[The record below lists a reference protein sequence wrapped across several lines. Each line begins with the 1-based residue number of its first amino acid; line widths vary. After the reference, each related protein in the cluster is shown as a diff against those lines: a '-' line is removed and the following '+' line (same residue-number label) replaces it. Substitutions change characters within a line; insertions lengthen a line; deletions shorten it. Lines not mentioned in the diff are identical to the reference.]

1 MEEKK
6 NSLEKQNQD
15 SNKEIKESDDN
26 ISIDLSKI
34 TGFFKR
40 KKENAGMESKSP
52 DTTSEKPAETHEIKE
67 EKKDD
72 EEISID
78 FSKIKNM
85 FKKKESDAKD
95 KIALKEDINKGQKEE
110 DKDDEINF
118 DLSKLKKIK
127 NIFKKD
133 TNESA
138 DEDLSIDFKKFSNFF
153 VKHRVLLFLIIPI
166 FLSIFLRVQPA
177 YLPITDEWA
186 TNSVIDNLRSQIRG
200 QINQQYPNLPEQNR
214 NTLVETELQKVL
226 REQKSQISQQIT
238 ATSNFFKSKLQDDT
252 GQTYLLAIDPYFWM
266 RHSKNILENGHAGD
280 EIKNGVPWNN
290 HMVAPR
296 GRAVIY
302 DMFHANFEAFLFKF
316 FSFFN
321 KNINLMAVV
330 FYVPVLI
337 SALAVIPTFFIT
349 RKLVGNIGGIIA
361 AIVVAIHPSF
371 LTRTV
376 GGFADTDAYN
386 VMFPL
391 FIAWLFLE
399 ALDSKNTKN
408 TIILSS
414 IGGLLIG
421 FYSFT
426 WGGWWYI
433 FDFILMSTFLYLA
446 YYSFVHKKE
455 LLGGIKNFLRQTAV
469 KNSLIFILTFFIMSA
484 LFVSLFS
491 NLDVF
496 QQFYN
501 NPAGFAKLKEV
512 GITTI
517 WPNVFTTVAEQ
528 NPASL
533 NNVINQVGLGKFYF
547 FLIALMGITLTLT
560 KKAHKKL
567 WFVAGTLAW
576 YIIIFLLK
584 VQNLNTFL
592 VLISIPII
600 IRIIIALWESD
611 TEIDIKYSIFLIL
624 WFIATV
630 YASTKGIRFTLLL
643 VPAFAIGFGIAL
655 GELYRHASVWLS
667 KGLHVNKLISKVTVI
682 VVIGLLLVPTYSSA
696 KRTAEQE
703 IPSFNDAWKIS
714 LDKIKADSKPD
725 AIINSWWDFGHW
737 FKFWADRAVTF
748 DGTTQNTPMAHWVGK
763 ALLTD
768 NEELAIGL
776 LRMLDCGSTDGFD
789 AIANQ
794 IGDGAKAIDI
804 MYEIMPLNRE
814 GAKKILTGL
823 FNEESAEDI
832 LESTHCQPPEN
843 YFITSEDMIGK
854 SGVWAHFG
862 SWDFNRGLIYNTLK
876 KKEYSEDMEKGV
888 GFLQD
893 RFGYSETDAENLFYE
908 VQSITTSDQANSWIA
923 PWPGYAG
930 TVGCNKEE
938 NILQCSSFI
947 INLTT
952 NDAYAPSNQGNM
964 HSKSLS
970 IPTNEGI
977 IFKEYNESIINLQ
990 NGRSLGIALIK
1001 NGDSY
1006 RMLQMDSDLT
1016 GSMFTRLFYQDG
1028 IGLRYFKKFSD
1039 ESSVFGG
1046 RIIVWKVDWEG
1057 KEKNIIEVPEPEVE
1071 EEIVEEETT
1080 EESPTESTEE
1090 NTTAESEETNTT

>member
-1 MEEKK
+1 
-6 NSLEKQNQD
+6 
-15 SNKEIKESDDN
+15 
-26 ISIDLSKI
+26 
-34 TGFFKR
+34 
-40 KKENAGMESKSP
+40 
-52 DTTSEKPAETHEIKE
+52 
-67 EKKDD
+67 
-72 EEISID
+72 
-78 FSKIKNM
+78 
-85 FKKKESDAKD
+85 
-95 KIALKEDINKGQKEE
+95 
-110 DKDDEINF
+110 
-118 DLSKLKKIK
+118 
-127 NIFKKD
+127 
-133 TNESA
+133 
-138 DEDLSIDFKKFSNFF
+138 
-153 VKHRVLLFLIIPI
+153 
-166 FLSIFLRVQPA
+166 
-177 YLPITDEWA
+177 
-186 TNSVIDNLRSQIRG
+186 
-200 QINQQYPNLPEQNR
+200 
-214 NTLVETELQKVL
+214 
-226 REQKSQISQQIT
+226 
-238 ATSNFFKSKLQDDT
+238 
-252 GQTYLLAIDPYFWM
+252 
-266 RHSKNILENGHAGD
+266 
-280 EIKNGVPWNN
+280 
-290 HMVAPR
+290 
-296 GRAVIY
+296 
-302 DMFHANFEAFLFKF
+302 
-316 FSFFN
+316 
-321 KNINLMAVV
+321 
-330 FYVPVLI
+330 
-337 SALAVIPTFFIT
+337 
-349 RKLVGNIGGIIA
+349 
-361 AIVVAIHPSF
+361 
-371 LTRTV
+371 
-376 GGFADTDAYN
+376 
-386 VMFPL
+386 
-391 FIAWLFLE
+391 
-399 ALDSKNTKN
+399 
-408 TIILSS
+408 LSS

-455 LLGGIKNFLRQTAV
+455 LLRGINFLKQTAV

-1090 NTTAESEETNTT
+1090 NTTAESEETNTTE

>member
-1 MEEKK
+1 
-6 NSLEKQNQD
+6 
-15 SNKEIKESDDN
+15 
-26 ISIDLSKI
+26 
-34 TGFFKR
+34 
-40 KKENAGMESKSP
+40 MESKSP

-78 FSKIKNM
+78 FSKIKNI

-266 RHSKNILENGHAGD
+266 RHAKNILENGHAGD

-455 LLGGIKNFLRQTAV
+455 LLRGINFLKQTAV

-1090 NTTAESEETNTT
+1090 NTTAESEETNTTE

>member
-1 MEEKK
+1 M
-6 NSLEKQNQD
+6 
-15 SNKEIKESDDN
+15 
-26 ISIDLSKI
+26 
-34 TGFFKR
+34 
-40 KKENAGMESKSP
+40 
-52 DTTSEKPAETHEIKE
+52 
-67 EKKDD
+67 
-72 EEISID
+72 
-78 FSKIKNM
+78 
-85 FKKKESDAKD
+85 
-95 KIALKEDINKGQKEE
+95 
-110 DKDDEINF
+110 
-118 DLSKLKKIK
+118 
-127 NIFKKD
+127 
-133 TNESA
+133 
-138 DEDLSIDFKKFSNFF
+138 
-153 VKHRVLLFLIIPI
+153 
-166 FLSIFLRVQPA
+166 
-177 YLPITDEWA
+177 
-186 TNSVIDNLRSQIRG
+186 
-200 QINQQYPNLPEQNR
+200 
-214 NTLVETELQKVL
+214 
-226 REQKSQISQQIT
+226 
-238 ATSNFFKSKLQDDT
+238 
-252 GQTYLLAIDPYFWM
+252 
-266 RHSKNILENGHAGD
+266 
-280 EIKNGVPWNN
+280 
-290 HMVAPR
+290 
-296 GRAVIY
+296 
-302 DMFHANFEAFLFKF
+302 
-316 FSFFN
+316 
-321 KNINLMAVV
+321 
-330 FYVPVLI
+330 
-337 SALAVIPTFFIT
+337 
-349 RKLVGNIGGIIA
+349 
-361 AIVVAIHPSF
+361 
-371 LTRTV
+371 
-376 GGFADTDAYN
+376 
-386 VMFPL
+386 
-391 FIAWLFLE
+391 
-399 ALDSKNTKN
+399 
-408 TIILSS
+408 
-414 IGGLLIG
+414 
-421 FYSFT
+421 
-426 WGGWWYI
+426 
-433 FDFILMSTFLYLA
+433 
-446 YYSFVHKKE
+446 
-455 LLGGIKNFLRQTAV
+455 
-469 KNSLIFILTFFIMSA
+469 
-484 LFVSLFS
+484 
-491 NLDVF
+491 
-496 QQFYN
+496 
-501 NPAGFAKLKEV
+501 
-512 GITTI
+512 
-517 WPNVFTTVAEQ
+517 
-528 NPASL
+528 
-533 NNVINQVGLGKFYF
+533 
-547 FLIALMGITLTLT
+547 
-560 KKAHKKL
+560 
-567 WFVAGTLAW
+567 
-576 YIIIFLLK
+576 
-584 VQNLNTFL
+584 
-592 VLISIPII
+592 
-600 IRIIIALWESD
+600 
-611 TEIDIKYSIFLIL
+611 
-624 WFIATV
+624 
-630 YASTKGIRFTLLL
+630 
-643 VPAFAIGFGIAL
+643 
-655 GELYRHASVWLS
+655 
-667 KGLHVNKLISKVTVI
+667 
-682 VVIGLLLVPTYSSA
+682 
-696 KRTAEQE
+696 
-703 IPSFNDAWKIS
+703 
-714 LDKIKADSKPD
+714 DKIKADSKPD

>member
-15 SNKEIKESDDN
+15 SNKEIKESDDD

-72 EEISID
+72 EEIPID
-78 FSKIKNM
+78 FSKIKNI

-266 RHSKNILENGHAGD
+266 RHAKNILENGHAGD

-455 LLGGIKNFLRQTAV
+455 LLRGINFLKQTAV

-794 IGDGAKAIDI
+794 IGDEAKAIDI

-1090 NTTAESEETNTT
+1090 NTTAESEETNTTE

>member
-455 LLGGIKNFLRQTAV
+455 LLRGINFLKQTAV

>member
-1 MEEKK
+1 
-6 NSLEKQNQD
+6 
-15 SNKEIKESDDN
+15 
-26 ISIDLSKI
+26 
-34 TGFFKR
+34 
-40 KKENAGMESKSP
+40 
-52 DTTSEKPAETHEIKE
+52 
-67 EKKDD
+67 
-72 EEISID
+72 
-78 FSKIKNM
+78 
-85 FKKKESDAKD
+85 
-95 KIALKEDINKGQKEE
+95 
-110 DKDDEINF
+110 
-118 DLSKLKKIK
+118 
-127 NIFKKD
+127 
-133 TNESA
+133 
-138 DEDLSIDFKKFSNFF
+138 
-153 VKHRVLLFLIIPI
+153 
-166 FLSIFLRVQPA
+166 
-177 YLPITDEWA
+177 
-186 TNSVIDNLRSQIRG
+186 
-200 QINQQYPNLPEQNR
+200 
-214 NTLVETELQKVL
+214 
-226 REQKSQISQQIT
+226 
-238 ATSNFFKSKLQDDT
+238 
-252 GQTYLLAIDPYFWM
+252 
-266 RHSKNILENGHAGD
+266 
-280 EIKNGVPWNN
+280 
-290 HMVAPR
+290 
-296 GRAVIY
+296 
-302 DMFHANFEAFLFKF
+302 
-316 FSFFN
+316 
-321 KNINLMAVV
+321 
-330 FYVPVLI
+330 
-337 SALAVIPTFFIT
+337 
-349 RKLVGNIGGIIA
+349 
-361 AIVVAIHPSF
+361 
-371 LTRTV
+371 
-376 GGFADTDAYN
+376 
-386 VMFPL
+386 
-391 FIAWLFLE
+391 
-399 ALDSKNTKN
+399 
-408 TIILSS
+408 
-414 IGGLLIG
+414 
-421 FYSFT
+421 
-426 WGGWWYI
+426 
-433 FDFILMSTFLYLA
+433 
-446 YYSFVHKKE
+446 
-455 LLGGIKNFLRQTAV
+455 
-469 KNSLIFILTFFIMSA
+469 MSA

>member
-455 LLGGIKNFLRQTAV
+455 LLGGIKNFLKQTAV